1 MRARIQ
7 WTIVQ
12 ILWQNAQ
19 REASILRALE
29 SILELSRDP
38 VLALSDGQLVMMNAA
53 AKQAFP
59 GSRIGDSASALVP
72 DAILFEP
79 SDRFVS
85 GMTVGVERYTVAAAR
100 CDGVLYLAL
109 TPDAGAQDNRGFVSE
124 VMMSGLL
131 STLYNI
137 GLAADRI
144 HDSITP
150 ENKSARESLAMLH
163 HGYYT
168 LLRRLNNLNTLC
180 ALCDGSMGLS
190 MRRFDLVRLCED
202 VVSTTAALTRD
213 DYAPLVFCTEL
224 ETLPVCMDGPRVE
237 QLILNLLS
245 NSLRYAPKD
254 GCVRLKL
261 AKSGANALI
270 SVSDNGS
277 GIDPALLQS
286 VFSGFQG
293 SMDLRLLS
301 AQPGG
306 GIGLALCRV
315 IAERHGG
322 TLILESRP
330 GEGTEVRALLPL
342 SPPDAEQFESAGP
355 AYANGG
361 MPVILTELSDLLHA
375 DTYADFACE

>member
-1 MRARIQ
+1 M
-7 WTIVQ
+7 
-12 ILWQNAQ
+12 
-19 REASILRALE
+19 RALE

-38 VLALSDGQLVMMNAA
+38 VLALSGGRLLMMNAA

-59 GSRIGDSASALVP
+59 GSRIGDGASTLVP
-72 DAILFEP
+72 DAIVHEP
-79 SDRFVS
+79 SERFVS
-85 GMTVGVERYTVAAAR
+85 AMTVGEERYTVAAAR
-100 CDGVLYLAL
+100 CDGVLYLSL
-109 TPDAGAQDNRGFVSE
+109 TPDTAARNDRGYVSE

-131 STLYNI
+131 STLFNI

-144 HDSITP
+144 HDSLPP
-150 ENKSARESLAMLH
+150 ESESARESLAMLH

-168 LLRRLNNLNTLC
+168 LLRRLNNLNALC
-180 ALCDGSMGLS
+180 ALSDGSTGLS

-202 VVSTTAALTRD
+202 VVSTTAALTGD
-213 DYAPLVFCTEL
+213 DFAPLVFSTEL

-261 AKSGANALI
+261 ARSGANALI

-277 GIDPALLQS
+277 GIDPTLLRS

-330 GEGTEVRALLPL
+330 GEGTDVRVLLPL
-342 SPPDAEQFESAGP
+342 SPPDSEQLESAGAP
-355 AYANGG
+355 YANGG
-361 MPVILTELSDLLHA
+361 MPVILTELSDLLRA
-375 DTYADFACE
+375 DAYADFACE